1 SPTARP
7 AASSARSARCTS
19 TSPPARSAS
28 SGATES
34 PAPSTART
42 SRRRSSPASAPR
54 SPPSDHPAPLWLG
67 NRPGHNP
74 EGTGKMTSFYA
85 WVTTD
90 PTCLDQGCAD
100 VVVLRDENDV
110 RPGETN
116 DPLFTA
122 TTTVDA
128 KDG

>member
-1 SPTARP
+1 
-7 AASSARSARCTS
+7 
-19 TSPPARSAS
+19 
-28 SGATES
+28 
-34 PAPSTART
+34 
-42 SRRRSSPASAPR
+42 
-54 SPPSDHPAPLWLG
+54 
-67 NRPGHNP
+67 
-74 EGTGKMTSFYA
+74 MTSFYA

-116 DPLFTA
+116 EPLFTA

-128 KDG
+128 KDGDHEDAIREAVDLLEAGGWTLAGAWDAVPTGYLAAVTRA